1 MVDKSIL
8 QEQVAYYRARAD
20 EYDEWH
26 SRQGRYDRG
35 DEHKFQWHAELDTVR
50 SALEQ
55 EKPFGKC
62 LELACGTGL
71 WTSMSGTGYR

>member
-35 DEHKFQWHAELDTVR
+35 DEHKSQWHAELDAVR
-50 SALEQ
+50 LALEPGAAVRQ
-55 EKPFGKC
+55 V
-62 LELACGTGL
+62 
-71 WTSMSGTGYR
+71 S